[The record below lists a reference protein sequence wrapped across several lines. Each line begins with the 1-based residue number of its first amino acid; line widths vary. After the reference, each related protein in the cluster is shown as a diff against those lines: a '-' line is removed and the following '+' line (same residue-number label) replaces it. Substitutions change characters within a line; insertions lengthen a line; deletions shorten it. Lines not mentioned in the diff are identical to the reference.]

1 MGVAGEANLIAVA
14 AQTTPSVVNH
24 RTAVGTVL
32 VHFIKEHMVAPEGL
46 TQVGSMLAGKPL
58 LPIEPP
64 EVHALFLFGT
74 DNGVEKCLGEI
85 GAVEY
90 PLDTLRTVLGL
101 HIFAAEHQVHVAEV
115 FGRLIF
121 LNTVGRMQ
129 IQCCTQA
136 RLVNVGQQ
144 PFAVGNQVGIPR
156 PAGPAA
162 YAFRQAAFVTVP
174 VPVHVQN
181 KHIGGNSVGF
191 QIFDKTAEFISRVRL
206 ILAVPVAEH
215 VSRRQRYVAGHAC
228 KIFES
233 LFIIMSVA
241 HKVNIHGL
249 RVGAFRQP
257 VISHG
262 FVRLQSI
269 RAAAVGSAALERIVD
284 YSPA

>member
-1 MGVAGEANLIAVA
+1 MRHVPPLAFGEPYTLCILAVDRGLNNRSYQYIVAEHILVLVSVCLVGLGIVIIHGAHNARVGCGVCSEYGREHSELHPAQQQFGVVNHLLLLCLVAAEVMTPVAVTYVRRSSSEIRLECKCWIVDVGVAGEANLIAVA

-129 IQCCTQA
+129 IQCTTIRSS
-136 RLVNVGQQ
+136 RLCLPTGC
-144 PFAVGNQVGIPR
+144 FCYR
-156 PAGPAA
+156 
-162 YAFRQAAFVTVP
+162 
-174 VPVHVQN
+174 
-181 KHIGGNSVGF
+181 S
-191 QIFDKTAEFISRVRL
+191 
-206 ILAVPVAEH
+206 
-215 VSRRQRYVAGHAC
+215 
-228 KIFES
+228 
-233 LFIIMSVA
+233 
-241 HKVNIHGL
+241 
-249 RVGAFRQP
+249 
-257 VISHG
+257 
-262 FVRLQSI
+262 
-269 RAAAVGSAALERIVD
+269 SA
-284 YSPA
+284 SPCPE